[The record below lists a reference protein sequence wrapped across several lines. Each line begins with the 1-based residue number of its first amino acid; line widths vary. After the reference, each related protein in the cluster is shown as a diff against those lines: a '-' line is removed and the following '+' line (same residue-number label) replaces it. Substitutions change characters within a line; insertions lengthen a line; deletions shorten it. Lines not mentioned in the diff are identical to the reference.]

1 MGGWGLGGLIEG
13 WRAGCVSVE
22 DFGDVGFGMGEMNG
36 LYTMAGMGAGGILAV
51 VWLVRSFGIV

>member
-1 MGGWGLGGLIEG
+1 MEGG
-13 WRAGCVSVE
+13 GCVSVE